1 MKNTL
6 KITVITLP
14 NRPEPL
20 LCKSIMKRKR
30 REGEGCCLFSLAR

>member
-30 REGEGCCLFSLAR
+30 GEGEGCCLFSLA